1 MALPTAYMAIR
12 MFAVPFDP
20 HQEVFHDEDL
30 QKFLLN
36 KQVKNIRA
44 EFFSQDGR
52 AYWAVYMEYDAVLK
66 TDTSREA
73 EALDEPQRLLFQRF
87 REWRREKAEQQGV
100 PVFLI
105 ARNREL
111 LDLVKQAPKTVEA
124 LRDIRGF
131 GKKKIE
137 RYGQEVLGMVR
148 AFYEKTP

>member
-1 MALPTAYMAIR
+1 MAIR

-73 EALDEPQRLLFQRF
+73 EALDEPQRLLLQRF

-111 LDLVKQAPKTVEA
+111 FDLVKQAPKTVEA